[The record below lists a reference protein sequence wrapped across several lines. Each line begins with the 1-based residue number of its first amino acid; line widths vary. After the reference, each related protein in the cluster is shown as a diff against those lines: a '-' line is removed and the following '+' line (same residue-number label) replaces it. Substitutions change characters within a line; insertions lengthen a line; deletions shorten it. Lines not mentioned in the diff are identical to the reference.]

1 MIDDVVT
8 EIKKEINYQIK
19 FTTSQIL
26 VSLKKDLA
34 DKRQK
39 VKTKKSYL
47 ETAVLWEDIVVLIG
61 KYLDTLDNH

>member
-1 MIDDVVT
+1 MIDDVVN
-8 EIKKEINYQIK
+8 EIKKEINYQVK

-39 VKTKKSYL
+39 VKTNKSYPQ
-47 ETAVLWEDIVVLIG
+47 TAVLWEDIVVLIG
-61 KYLDTLDNH
+61 KYFDTLDNH

>member
-8 EIKKEINYQIK
+8 EIKKEINYQVK

-39 VKTKKSYL
+39 VKTEKSYPQ
-47 ETAVLWEDIVVLIG
+47 TAVLWEDIVVSIR
-61 KYLDTLDNH
+61 KYL

>member
-19 FTTSQIL
+19 FNTSQIL
-26 VSLKKDLA
+26 VALKKDLA

-39 VKTKKSYL
+39 VKTEKSYL
-47 ETAVLWEDIVVLIG
+47 QTAVLWEDIIVLIR
-61 KYLDTLDNH
+61 KYFDTLDNH

>member
-19 FTTSQIL
+19 FNTSQIL

-39 VKTKKSYL
+39 VKTEKSYL
-47 ETAVLWEDIVVLIG
+47 QTAVLWEDIVVLIR
-61 KYLDTLDNH
+61 KYFDTLDNH

>member
-8 EIKKEINYQIK
+8 EIKKEINHQVK

-39 VKTKKSYL
+39 VKTEKSYPQ
-47 ETAVLWEDIVVLIG
+47 TAVLWEDIVVLIG
-61 KYLDTLDNH
+61 KYFDTLDNH

>member
-39 VKTKKSYL
+39 VKTEKSYL
-47 ETAVLWEDIVVLIG
+47 ETAVLWEDIVVLIR
-61 KYLDTLDNH
+61 KYFDTLDNH

>member
-8 EIKKEINYQIK
+8 EIKKEINHQVK

-39 VKTKKSYL
+39 VKTEKSYL
-47 ETAVLWEDIVVLIG
+47 ETAVLWEDIVVLIR
-61 KYLDTLDNH
+61 KYFDTLDKH

>member
-39 VKTKKSYL
+39 VKTEKSYPQ
-47 ETAVLWEDIVVLIG
+47 TAVLWEDIVVLIG
-61 KYLDTLDNH
+61 KYFDTLDNH

>member
-1 MIDDVVT
+1 MIDDVVK

-34 DKRQK
+34 NKRQK
-39 VKTKKSYL
+39 VKTEKSYPQ
-47 ETAVLWEDIVVLIG
+47 TAVLWEDIVVLIR
-61 KYLDTLDNH
+61 KYFDTLDNH

>member
-19 FTTSQIL
+19 FNTSQIL

-34 DKRQK
+34 NKRQK
-39 VKTKKSYL
+39 VKTEKSYPQ
-47 ETAVLWEDIVVLIG
+47 TAVLWEDIVVLIR
-61 KYLDTLDNH
+61 KYFDALDNH

>member
-1 MIDDVVT
+1 MIDDVVK

-34 DKRQK
+34 NKRQK
-39 VKTKKSYL
+39 VKTEKSYL
-47 ETAVLWEDIVVLIG
+47 QTAVLWEDIVVLIR
-61 KYLDTLDNH
+61 KYFDTLDNH

>member
-1 MIDDVVT
+1 MIDDIVT

-39 VKTKKSYL
+39 VKTEKSYPQ
-47 ETAVLWEDIVVLIG
+47 TAVLWEDIVVLIG
-61 KYLDTLDNH
+61 KYFDTLDNH

>member
-8 EIKKEINYQIK
+8 EIKKEINYQVK

-47 ETAVLWEDIVVLIG
+47 ETAVLWEDIVVLIR
-61 KYLDTLDNH
+61 KYFDTLDKH

>member
-8 EIKKEINYQIK
+8 EIKKEINYQVK

-39 VKTKKSYL
+39 VKTEKSYPQ
-47 ETAVLWEDIVVLIG
+47 TAVLWEDIVVLIG
-61 KYLDTLDNH
+61 KYFDTLDNH